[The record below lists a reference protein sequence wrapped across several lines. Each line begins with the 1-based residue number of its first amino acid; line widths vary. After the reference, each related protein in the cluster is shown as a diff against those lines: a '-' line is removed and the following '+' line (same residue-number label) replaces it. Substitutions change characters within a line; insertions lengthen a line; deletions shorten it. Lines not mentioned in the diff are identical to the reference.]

1 MNTNRSCGCK
11 SFRSCILCENEHG
24 LQPRQEG
31 QGQRDGGEVWLYD
44 IETGRCINKG
54 DLDDAREFPGIMIIP
69 NFITEGEQ
77 EELVKKLDE
86 LPWDSSQSGR
96 RKQNFG
102 PRANFKKRKAKLG
115 SFSGFPVCT
124 KFIQERFKT
133 VPLLEGYRTVE
144 QCSIEYRPETGA
156 SIEPHIDDCWIW
168 GERIVQLNL
177 VSDAVLTMNPYIEGE
192 KYKYNLKDVLTY
204 PKIVEDNKV
213 VYNPFEEDKMSSTS
227 CFSMSSPS
235 LYPVSSLV
243 QVPLPA
249 RSLLIMWGSARYEW
263 EHAVLRKDITARRI
277 VVAYRE
283 LTPPYLPG
291 GQEQELGQ
299 EILQKAEI
307 FSQDGRTV
315 IAA

>member
-1 MNTNRSCGCK
+1 MDSK
-11 SFRSCILCENEHG
+11 
-24 LQPRQEG
+24 
-31 QGQRDGGEVWLYD
+31 EVWLYD
-44 IETGRCINKG
+44 VGKGMCINKG
-54 DLDDAREFPGIMIIP
+54 DLDDAKEFPGIMIIT
-69 NFITEGEQ
+69 NFVTEAEQ
-77 EELVKKLDE
+77 EELVKNLDE
-86 LPWDSSQSGR
+86 LPWDTSQSGR

-115 SFSGFPVCT
+115 SFSGFPACT
-124 KFIQERFKT
+124 KFIQERFNT

-204 PKIVEDNKV
+204 PRVVNEDKKV
-213 VYNPFEEDKMSSTS
+213 VYNPFVEDKMPATS
-227 CFSMSSPS
+227 CFPMSTSQPS
-235 LYPVSSLV
+235 SYSASSLV
-243 QVPLPA
+243 RVPLPA

-263 EHAVLRKDITARRI
+263 EHAVLRQDIMARRI
-277 VVAYRE
+277 VIAYRE

-291 GQEQELGQ
+291 GQEHHLGK
-299 EILQKAEI
+299 EILEKAEI
-307 FSQDGRTV
+307 FTKDGRTV